1 MPKNYYCDK
10 IYPIVIF
17 ICRLILI
24 GGNMFLDVLPIKD
37 PKHDPFN
44 KPETT
49 IRVEGDNG
57 NANQMSKVAPATMI
71 IALLVIVA
79 VVVIVAVTKVVNKEL
94 RNA

>member
-49 IRVEGDNG
+49 I
-57 NANQMSKVAPATMI
+57 KV
-71 IALLVIVA
+71 
-79 VVVIVAVTKVVNKEL
+79 
-94 RNA
+94 